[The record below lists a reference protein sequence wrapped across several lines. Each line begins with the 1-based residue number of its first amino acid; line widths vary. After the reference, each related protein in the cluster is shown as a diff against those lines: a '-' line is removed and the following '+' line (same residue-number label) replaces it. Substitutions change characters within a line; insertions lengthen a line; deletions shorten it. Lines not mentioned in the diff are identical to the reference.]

1 MRRVTRLPQAI
12 GRASL
17 AVIALFDLGSLL
29 LALHAPTLASIS
41 AAVLGPI
48 FIVVPAVG
56 AYVGAR
62 RPSNAVPW
70 IFLAAGV
77 ALAIWA
83 FSASYA
89 YAVLTRGESL
99 PAGGLFAWL
108 ESWLWAWSV
117 PLIAGFGVLLFPDG
131 HLPGRRW
138 RWVFALAC
146 AMLAF
151 ITFGLAFASD
161 YFDWSQSNPLALPWG
176 LSSVASSLS
185 GAGLFLMFPV
195 SALTAWSLLGRMRRS
210 EGEAR
215 RVLQSATV
223 VAAVIAG
230 SYLGCVAVAAA
241 GGNTLKVFAFECV
254 GVAGLAVATAVGV
267 IRHGLF
273 DLRIALNRTA
283 VYGALT
289 VLVLGLY
296 LGVSA
301 SAGLVASGTASAV
314 AAGLAVALAALP
326 LRDVLQR
333 WVNQLLYGDRDD
345 PYAAISRLATR
356 LDAVAET
363 TETLPTVV
371 QTVGECLRL
380 PYVAVELRGE
390 PAATYGRPGV
400 GVTHEL
406 PLRFQGE
413 ELGTLVCET
422 RGPGE
427 AFAAADLRLLNELS
441 HHVAVAGREVLL
453 TIDLLRSRE
462 QLILAREEERRRVR
476 RDLHDG
482 LGPSLAGI
490 ALGIDSA
497 RRALRHDP
505 ELADR
510 ELAELRRATQDS
522 VVEIRRIAH
531 DLRPPALDQLGLV
544 GALRAQVQRL
554 GGSIDAPDDL
564 PELSAATEVAAYRI
578 TLEALANATRH
589 AHARDCHVRV
599 SIDEGLRLEVEDDGV
614 GLPDEFERGIG
625 MESIRE
631 RAHELG
637 GSLVVER
644 RLPSGTRVLA
654 ILPLG
659 A

>member
-1 MRRVTRLPQAI
+1 MPGVTCLPQAI
-12 GRASL
+12 GRVSL
-17 AVIALFDLGSLL
+17 AVIALFDLGALL
-29 LALHAPTLASIS
+29 LALHSPTLASIS
-41 AAVLGPI
+41 AAALGPV

-77 ALAIWA
+77 ALAVWA

-99 PAGGLFAWL
+99 PASGFFAWL

-117 PLIAGFGVLLFPDG
+117 PLIAGIGVLLFPDG

-138 RWVFALAC
+138 RWVFGLAC
-146 AMLAF
+146 AMLALL
-151 ITFGLAFASD
+151 TFGLAFATD
-161 YFDWSQSNPLALPWG
+161 YFDWSQPNPLAAPWG
-176 LSSVASSLS
+176 LASVASDLS
-185 GAGLFLMFPV
+185 DPGLFLMFPV
-195 SALTAWSLLGRMRRS
+195 ATLTAFSLLGRMRRAT
-210 EGEAR
+210 GEER
-215 RVLQSATV
+215 RVLRSAC
-223 VAAVIAG
+223 VAAVVIAI
-230 SYLGCVAVAAA
+230 SYAGCVAVAAA
-241 GGNTLKVFAFECV
+241 GGNTLKVFALECV

-267 IRHGLF
+267 VRYGLF
-273 DLRIALNRTA
+273 DLRVAINRTA
-283 VYGALT
+283 VYAALT
-289 VLVLGLY
+289 LLVIGLY
-296 LGVSA
+296 LAVSA

-326 LRDVLQR
+326 LRDLLQLS
-333 WVNQLLYGDRDD
+333 VNRLLYGDRDD
-345 PYAAISRLATR
+345 PYSAISRLTTR

-363 TETLPTVV
+363 TDTLPTVV

-390 PAATYGRPGV
+390 LTAEYGRPGA
-400 GVTHEL
+400 GATHEL

-413 ELGTLVCET
+413 ELGKLVCET

-427 AFAAADLRLLNELS
+427 SFAPADLRLLNELS
-441 HHVAVAGREVLL
+441 HHVAVASREVLL
-453 TIDLLRSRE
+453 TLDLLRSRE

-510 ELAELRRATQDS
+510 ELAVLRRATQDS

-544 GALRAQVQRL
+544 GALRVQVQRI
-554 GGSIDAPDDL
+554 GGSFDAPADL

-578 TLEALANATRH
+578 ALEALANATRH
-589 AHARDCHVRV
+589 AQARDCHVRV
-599 SIDEGLRLEVEDDGV
+599 SIDDGLRLEVEDDGV
-614 GLPDEFERGIG
+614 GVPDEFAGGIG
-625 MESIRE
+625 MASIRE

-637 GSLVVER
+637 GTLVVER